1 MRREF
6 RRRDDTVEAMFERA
20 DEALYAAGQ
29 AGRDQVVVARGRGGA
44 TRSPRVD
51 GERRMLPAKPVPLLR
66 PAAALVALLAA
77 SAVALQY
84 ALLLRLATDGFA
96 LATLRFLSY
105 FTILSNLAVVATCVA
120 AALGGRSWL
129 ADPRAHGAV
138 ALYIAVTGLVYV
150 VVLRHLW
157 QPQGLQWWA
166 DSGLHYATPLAYLAW
181 WVWRVPHGSL
191 RWRDLGAWLL
201 FPLAFLGWTLLRGA
215 WLAEYPYPFID
226 VGTLG
231 VAVALRNAAG
241 ICVVFVALGAL
252 LVALDRS
259 LGRRARA

>member
-1 MRREF
+1 
-6 RRRDDTVEAMFERA
+6 
-20 DEALYAAGQ
+20 
-29 AGRDQVVVARGRGGA
+29 
-44 TRSPRVD
+44 
-51 GERRMLPAKPVPLLR
+51 MLPAKPVPLLR

-77 SAVALQY
+77 SAVVLQY
-84 ALLLRLATDGFA
+84 ALLLRLATDWFA

-120 AALGGRSWL
+120 AALGGRSCL

-166 DSGLHYATPLAYLAW
+166 DTGLHYATPAAYLAW
-181 WVWRVPHGSL
+181 WIVLAPHGRL

-215 WLAEYPYPFID
+215 WLSEYPYPFVD

-231 VAVALRNAAG
+231 LGAVLRNAAG
-241 ICVVFVALGAL
+241 ICLAFVAVGAL
-252 LVALDRS
+252 LIALDR
-259 LGRRARA
+259 LAGRRASA